1 MRFARK
7 FVSLVAL
14 FSIAVVPLVSV
25 GCGEEQSTK
34 TTSVEKAKGDA
45 DKKPA
50 GKPAKPKAPKKSS
63 EAGST
68 TGTGTTPPVK

>member
-34 TTSVEKAKGDA
+34 TTNVEKPKGDA

-50 GKPAKPKAPKKSS
+50 KPAKPKAPKKPS